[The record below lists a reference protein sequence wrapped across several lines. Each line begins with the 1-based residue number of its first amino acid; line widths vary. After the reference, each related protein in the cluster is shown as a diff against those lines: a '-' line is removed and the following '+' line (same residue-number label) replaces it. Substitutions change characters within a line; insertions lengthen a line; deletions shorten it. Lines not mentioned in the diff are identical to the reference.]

1 MNKSNNLGLQ
11 AKSKILKSKKSL
23 KEMIPILKVH
33 KNTKNQ
39 KRRAL
44 PTGKVNV
51 IKNVKSTLSSLKKS
65 ISLSLQIQT
74 LKSQKVN
81 SIIILIPLSK
91 IMNTRATSSTRG
103 EAQSLLQCQNI
114 KTLGLKTITILNMM
128 KMRP

>member
-1 MNKSNNLGLQ
+1 MNKSKILGLL
-11 AKSKILKSKKSL
+11 AKNKILKSKKSL
-23 KEMIPILKVH
+23 KCMILILKAH
-33 KNTKNQ
+33 QNTKN
-39 KRRAL
+39 KKKRAL
-44 PTGKVNV
+44 LLGKVNV
-51 IKNVKSTLSSLKKS
+51 IKSAKNILSNLKKR

-81 SIIILIPLSK
+81 SIIILIHLSK